1 MFPNDLP
8 RMPPERMIELQLGTA
23 PIVKSPYRMSPINM
37 KELKVELQGL
47 LEKGYICPSTLP
59 CGCPALFVEKKD
71 KELRLCVD
79 Y

>member
-47 LEKGYICPSTLP
+47 L
-59 CGCPALFVEKKD
+59 
-71 KELRLCVD
+71 
-79 Y
+79 